1 MNIPEIV
8 KQLIS
13 YITNIDFI
21 ICTIGALI
29 LGGWLLR
36 TSLGRKALS
45 NSELR
50 RNNMP
55 LYLPFVL
62 LFIYFSAGSFVI
74 LIAEKFFSDRPA
86 WQKALLDNFVLFA
99 SAITA
104 IAVIIVLARVSFAQR
119 LKGFGLNLTT
129 IHKDIPAALLN
140 LLTVYPL
147 MTAMML
153 LTMHVSKIIFGPDFE
168 IQPHKELELLSTYPQ
183 LSVRVLTI
191 ATAIVIVPVFEEML
205 FRGLF
210 QTAIRSALE
219 RVPFSEKMQSKN
231 ARAWLSIIISSI
243 LFISVHA
250 NPLHWP
256 TLFVLSLGLGYAY
269 EKSGSLF
276 RPIFIH
282 SLFNATSVIAVL
294 YQ

>member
-1 MNIPEIV
+1 M
-8 KQLIS
+8 
-13 YITNIDFI
+13 
-21 ICTIGALI
+21 
-29 LGGWLLR
+29 
-36 TSLGRKALS
+36 
-45 NSELR
+45 
-50 RNNMP
+50 
-55 LYLPFVL
+55 
-62 LFIYFSAGSFVI
+62 I